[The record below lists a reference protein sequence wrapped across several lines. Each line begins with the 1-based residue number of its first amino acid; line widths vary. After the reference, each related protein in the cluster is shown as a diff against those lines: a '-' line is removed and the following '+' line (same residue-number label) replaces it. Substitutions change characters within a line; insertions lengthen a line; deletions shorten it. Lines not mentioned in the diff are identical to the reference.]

1 MENKNKILIVGD
13 VRTITD
19 QWLKEE
25 ISYSRMVEMLNEIV
39 DKKAIIREELEGELH
54 SLEWNINYEID
65 KLYVDRDYDATRV
78 RIEALFL
85 KYKKSVFKK

>member
-78 RIEALFL
+78 RIGALFL